1 LPIATQ
7 QTMHMAAT
15 TGSTEGTTN
24 FKILNS
30 ELNDEECEERKEI
43 PFLFRFQNLILLMC
57 DDLSLKG

>member
-1 LPIATQ
+1 
-7 QTMHMAAT
+7 MHMAAT

-30 ELNDEECEERKEI
+30 ELNDEERKEI